1 MTRRRSPA
9 AAESDSPPAATRA
22 ATAAGRGGAALED
35 LLILHAD
42 GASRGNPGPSGA
54 GACLTNAA
62 GEVVAELRRF
72 LGRATNN
79 VAEYEALILGLET
92 AKRRGAAAVL
102 ARMDSELVV
111 RQVNGSYQVKN
122 LALKRLHARVIVLV
136 RGFQR
141 FTIEH
146 VPRAANAAADRLA
159 NEAIDGFDDPD
170 EPLHPPTS

>member
-1 MTRRRSPA
+1 VTRRRSPA
-9 AAESDSPPAATRA
+9 AAESASPPAETRA
-22 ATAAGRGGAALED
+22 TAAAGRGGAAPDGL
-35 LLILHAD
+35 LILILHAD

-54 GACLTNAA
+54 GAVLTTAS

-92 AKRRGAAAVL
+92 AKRHGAGAVI

-122 LALKRLHARVIVLV
+122 LALKRLHARVIVLA
-136 RGFQR
+136 RGFPR

-146 VPRAANAAADRLA
+146 VPRAANAVADRLA
-159 NEAIDGFDDPD
+159 NEAIDGLDDPS
-170 EPLHPPTS
+170 ES